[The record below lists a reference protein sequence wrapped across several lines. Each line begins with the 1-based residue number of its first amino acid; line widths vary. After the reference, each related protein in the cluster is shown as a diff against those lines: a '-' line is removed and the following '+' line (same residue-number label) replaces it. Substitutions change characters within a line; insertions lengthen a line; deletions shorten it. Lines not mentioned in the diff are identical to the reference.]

1 VIGARSTIP
10 WLAVA
15 GAAALAVAV
24 GVAVGQRSG
33 SVEGYQAA
41 ALLAAV
47 LAAGLLAAVVEPA
60 LTISAGVALT
70 LFSGQFSQ
78 LGSPVGLDRVVLV
91 TGIVAAVVRDLRS
104 EEPRLRTRGI
114 HLLLAALAVYAVLR
128 TMFADNLHK
137 DTLFALADYLGMIPF
152 ALFWVAPAAF
162 PTARERRILLTTLVG
177 VGIYLGITAVLET
190 TGPSALVFPGYIVD
204 QSVGIHFGRAR
215 GPFVEA
221 AGNGIALYLCA
232 VAAAVAIPQW
242 RRRWILYVA
251 LALCATGM
259 LLTLTRQVWL
269 AGIVAT
275 GIAMLSRRQL
285 RTLLIPGAVVGAI
298 GVIALVAFVP
308 GLQERADSRLNDRR
322 PVWDRLNS
330 NDAALRMIGERPLD
344 GFGWYTFADSSVPYY
359 RLAADR
365 PLTTVERPHNVILSY
380 AAELGLIATVAWAVA
395 LALAVGGGLRRRG
408 PPDLDDWRIGL
419 VAVACAW
426 LVVANFTPMT
436 YAFPHALLW
445 LWAGIA
451 WSRT

>member
-1 VIGARSTIP
+1 
-10 WLAVA
+10 
-15 GAAALAVAV
+15 
-24 GVAVGQRSG
+24 
-33 SVEGYQAA
+33 
-41 ALLAAV
+41 
-47 LAAGLLAAVVEPA
+47 VVEPA
-60 LTISAGVALT
+60 LTISVGIALT
-70 LFSGQFSQ
+70 IFSGQFSQ
-78 LGSPVGLDRVVLV
+78 VGSPVGLDRVVLV

-104 EEPRLRTRGI
+104 EEPRLRTRGV
-114 HLLLAALAVYAVLR
+114 HLWLAALAVYAVMR

-137 DTLFALADYLGMIPF
+137 DTVFALADYLGMIPF

-190 TGPSALVFPGYIVD
+190 TGPGALVFPGYIVD

-221 AGNGIALYLCA
+221 AGNGVALYMCA

-259 LLTLTRQVWL
+259 VLTLTRQVWL

-275 GIAMLSRRQL
+275 GIAMLSHPHLRR
-285 RTLLIPGAVVGAI
+285 LLIPAAVAGAI
-298 GVIALVAFVP
+298 GVVAVMSFVP

-330 NDAALRMIGERPLD
+330 NGAALRMIGERPLD
-344 GFGWYTFADSSVPYY
+344 GFGWYRFAERSIPYY

-365 PLTTVERPHNVILSY
+365 PLTTVQRPHNVILSY
-380 AAELGLIATVAWAVA
+380 AAELGLIAAVVWAVA
-395 LALAVGGGLRRRG
+395 LAVAVGGGLRRRG
-408 PPDLDDWRIGL
+408 PPELDHWRVGL

-445 LWAGIA
+445 LWAGLT